1 MSSIEKLRALISS
14 IARTELIF
22 EFSTTYDTM
31 IPNRQFNNELRFGM
45 RTSNPDLHSKLD
57 ELHYYSPLLEELKWK
72 RDCSLDEVETYS
84 MAIKIAWI
92 ILIHEADKIVLLL
105 PNAQERHRKM
115 IRVRSDM
122 RGLHNVH
129 HNSERVH
136 ETLLRLYEFICDV
149 DLSSREEVEKH
160 YPQILNGYEFLISE
174 IKKDN
179 KYQSDKQIV
188 VNPDLQEGT

>member
-22 EFSTTYDTM
+22 ELSTTYDTT
-31 IPNRQFNNELRFGM
+31 IPNRQFNNELRFCM

-84 MAIKIAWI
+84 TAIKIALI
-92 ILIHEADKIVLLL
+92 ILIHKAEKIMLLL
-105 PNAQERHRKM
+105 PNPQGRHRKM
-115 IRVRSDM
+115 MRVRSDM
-122 RGLHNVH
+122 RSLRDVH
-129 HNSERVH
+129 RSSERVH

-149 DLSSREEVEKH
+149 DISSREEVEKH
-160 YPQILNGYEFLISE
+160 YQQILNGYEFLISE

-188 VNPDLQEGT
+188 VNPDPQERA